1 MAHAGEI
8 VEEAKAIEMQD
19 AGVNEVFV
27 LVSDPA
33 EGEIKHKII
42 ANNTVNFKAL
52 SQKNPKIFGLLPTVY
67 YPNFRFM
74 QKIAAECESAKPEDV
89 AEKYRDEINSIY
101 YTVEIPEAEDEKPED
116 KKNREKRRDNRVK
129 FVTACKKFNE
139 LLNADID
146 VLDAEEK
153 KEIKPVIEKLNH
165 KHITVDDIVATI
177 STNIDLQ

>member
-1 MAHAGEI
+1 MLFRSKVGRYKFNKKLNLAYRLPGCKLAEDVFNPETGEVMAHAGEI

-116 KKNREKRRDNRVK
+116 KKNREIGRESCRERV
-129 FVTACKKFNE
+129 
-139 LLNADID
+139 
-146 VLDAEEK
+146 
-153 KEIKPVIEKLNH
+153 
-165 KHITVDDIVATI
+165 
-177 STNIDLQ
+177 